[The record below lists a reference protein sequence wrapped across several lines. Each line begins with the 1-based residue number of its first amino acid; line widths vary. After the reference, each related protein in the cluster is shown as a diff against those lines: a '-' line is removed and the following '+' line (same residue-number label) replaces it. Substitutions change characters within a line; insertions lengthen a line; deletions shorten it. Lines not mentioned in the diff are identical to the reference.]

1 MTKQPMKKLIQITIK
16 KVIKRI
22 KMLYEKWKDFDHQ
35 KKRKRRSYNVS
46 FNTSNC
52 YGLPKVQQ
60 SKIIQ
65 DAKKKQ
71 RKIIPVLMN

>member
-1 MTKQPMKKLIQITIK
+1 MKNGRILITK
-16 KVIKRI
+16 
-22 KMLYEKWKDFDHQ
+22 
-35 KKRKRRSYNVS
+35 KKRKRRSHNVS

>member
-1 MTKQPMKKLIQITIK
+1 MTKQPMKKLIK

-35 KKRKRRSYNVS
+35 KKRKWRSNNVS

-65 DAKKKQ
+65 DAKRKQ

>member
-1 MTKQPMKKLIQITIK
+1 MTKQPMKKLIK

-35 KKRKRRSYNVS
+35 KKRKWRSNNVS

-65 DAKKKQ
+65 DAKRKR